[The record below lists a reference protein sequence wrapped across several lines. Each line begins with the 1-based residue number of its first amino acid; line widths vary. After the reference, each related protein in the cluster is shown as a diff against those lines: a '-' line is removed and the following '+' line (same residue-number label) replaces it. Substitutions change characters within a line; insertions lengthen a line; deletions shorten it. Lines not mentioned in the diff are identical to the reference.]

1 MANKKIIIT
10 AAEKAKLEEEIRYLI
25 DVEKPKNTAAL
36 QLARSQ
42 GDLSENADFDAARE
56 TEGRIEKRIQEIE
69 YIFNNCEVVDSA
81 SEGDAVGYG
90 DTVTLKD
97 EETGE
102 QFKVVVVGSTGANP
116 MADLPAVSNESP
128 LGKAL
133 LGKKKGSVVTVES
146 EVPYAVKIV
155 GIDRK

>member
-56 TEGRIEKRIQEIE
+56 TEDRIP
-69 YIFNNCEVVDSA
+69 
-81 SEGDAVGYG
+81 G
-90 DTVTLKD
+90 
-97 EETGE
+97 
-102 QFKVVVVGSTGANP
+102 
-116 MADLPAVSNESP
+116 
-128 LGKAL
+128 
-133 LGKKKGSVVTVES
+133 
-146 EVPYAVKIV
+146 
-155 GIDRK
+155 